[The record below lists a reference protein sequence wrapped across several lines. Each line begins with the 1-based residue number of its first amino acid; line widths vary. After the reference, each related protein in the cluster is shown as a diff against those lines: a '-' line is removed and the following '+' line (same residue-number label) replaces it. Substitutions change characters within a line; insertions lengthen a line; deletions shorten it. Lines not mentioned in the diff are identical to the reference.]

1 MKKKEETNQE
11 KTVRCHREMS
21 FLGQESNKPKDNQQS
36 DLTPPTQTHNN
47 PQFC

>member
-11 KTVRCHREMS
+11 KTVRIREMS